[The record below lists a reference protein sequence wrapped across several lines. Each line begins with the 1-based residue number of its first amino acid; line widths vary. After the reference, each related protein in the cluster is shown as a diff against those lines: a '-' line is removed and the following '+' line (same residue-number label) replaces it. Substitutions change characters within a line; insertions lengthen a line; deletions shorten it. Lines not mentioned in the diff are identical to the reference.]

1 MDTKTGLKG
10 IVFDNSFDNLPRRP
24 SFWLDDWF
32 FWFPILEEVT
42 GRDEP
47 SPQIRIVVKP
57 GWGGDVNYDDKA
69 QELTIPIGVVCGIYN
84 QYVEQMGVE
93 PSASIASNFTVD
105 DLYKLYELYHNWGI
119 EKEPWIFNVLFQSII
134 DYKFSSLVNFIS
146 SALNREKM
154 FAGDFLDDLFKYLIT
169 SETVSEVKKS
179 QLRSVIKEEPTPL
192 QEYDSDECLVYDIAL
207 SFAGEDRKIAGHLAR
222 SLLIE
227 GVRVFYDEF
236 YKGEIWG
243 KKLTQHFQDVY
254 GPKARFVMILI
265 SKHYPIK
272 DWTDFEFDIAKGEA
286 KKRKTEFI
294 LPVRLD
300 NTKILG
306 IHQDVAY
313 LNYKIE
319 GIEGIVD
326 AVLNKLSENGKKITK
341 GIFVTTLGVNFEDLV
356 EKEIISKN
364 DCKDYPRTCD
374 KLEAD
379 LKVKLD
385 KSSIGEYHFTEPSDR
400 NGETLSVRIVYFWDK
415 SWGLP
420 DFTFTDYWDFLEF
433 RPVEE
438 IYPNSHKE
446 VKSMFGVDILA
457 KEQYKE

>member
-1 MDTKTGLKG
+1 M
-10 IVFDNSFDNLPRRP
+10 
-24 SFWLDDWF
+24 
-32 FWFPILEEVT
+32 
-42 GRDEP
+42 
-47 SPQIRIVVKP
+47 
-57 GWGGDVNYDDKA
+57 
-69 QELTIPIGVVCGIYN
+69 
-84 QYVEQMGVE
+84 
-93 PSASIASNFTVD
+93 
-105 DLYKLYELYHNWGI
+105 
-119 EKEPWIFNVLFQSII
+119 
-134 DYKFSSLVNFIS
+134 
-146 SALNREKM
+146 
-154 FAGDFLDDLFKYLIT
+154 
-169 SETVSEVKKS
+169 
-179 QLRSVIKEEPTPL
+179 
-192 QEYDSDECLVYDIAL
+192 
-207 SFAGEDRKIAGHLAR
+207 
-222 SLLIE
+222 
-227 GVRVFYDEF
+227 
-236 YKGEIWG
+236 
-243 KKLTQHFQDVY
+243 
-254 GPKARFVMILI
+254 
-265 SKHYPIK
+265 
-272 DWTDFEFDIAKGEA
+272 
-286 KKRKTEFI
+286 
-294 LPVRLD
+294 PVRLD